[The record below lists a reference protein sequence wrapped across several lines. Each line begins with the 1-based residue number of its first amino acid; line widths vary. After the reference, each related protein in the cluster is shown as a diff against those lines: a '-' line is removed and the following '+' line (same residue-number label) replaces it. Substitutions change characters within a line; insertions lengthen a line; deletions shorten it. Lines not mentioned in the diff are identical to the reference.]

1 MSREDLE
8 NREELEIEDQN
19 TGSIPEDVDTV
30 LDEEDNVIAGEV
42 PEEVQE
48 ESFYANLAERLSDQE
63 LAKLGSELVA
73 DYDQDKR
80 SRQEWV
86 DTYIK
91 GLDLLGFKYE
101 SPTRPFLGAAG
112 VTHPLLAESATQF
125 QAQAIKELVPSDG
138 PVRTEVVGAQTDEK
152 IDQAS
157 RVKDYMNYM
166 LMNKMDEY
174 TPDMDQ
180 MLFILPLTGST
191 FKKVYFDPVMNRA
204 CSRFIKAEDL
214 VVPYNASD
222 LSDASRISQIIQ
234 TSENDLRKLQ
244 VSGFYRDIE
253 LPKPVYKQNK
263 VQEKVYELEGVSAND
278 GRDRG
283 GLYNLIEVHTNLDL
297 PGYEDPDGIKVP
309 YIVTVDEDS
318 RKVLSIYRNYR
329 EDDPTK
335 QRKNFFVHYKFLPGL
350 GFYGFGLIHMIGGL
364 SRTATS
370 ALRQLLDAGTLS
382 NLPAGF
388 KSRGLR
394 IRDDAEPLQPG
405 EFRDVDAPGGNIK
418 DQFQFLP
425 FKGPDQT
432 LFQLLNFCVESGRRF
447 ASIADMKVS
456 DMNAQAPVGTTM
468 AILERGSKV
477 MSAIHKRCYYAM
489 RQEFKMLARVFAE
502 YLPPEYPYDVV
513 GGNRFIK
520 QADFDDR
527 VDVIPVADPDIYS
540 MTQRIQVAQ
549 AELQLAQSNPAMH
562 DIHEAYKRMYQAL
575 GVKNINGI
583 LKPPPEPPKPLDPAI
598 ENTGALQMIIPK
610 AFPQQDH
617 EAHIQA
623 HMAFMTSRMVQVNP
637 QIYGLLQG
645 HLMEHVSLQVKQE
658 ILQAFNQDPR
668 MAELQSTDE
677 EAFTIEFDNAVAQR
691 IAQRVQ
697 ELVAMEQQFTAQQNQ
712 DPLLALKQREL
723 DLRAMDINRKAQEE
737 AQKMEFETN
746 KFSAQQTLAED
757 KLNLNEELGRKR
769 IELQEDKME
778 QEKNYATEQKR

>member
-1 MSREDLE
+1 
-8 NREELEIEDQN
+8 
-19 TGSIPEDVDTV
+19 
-30 LDEEDNVIAGEV
+30 
-42 PEEVQE
+42 
-48 ESFYANLAERLSDQE
+48 
-63 LAKLGSELVA
+63 
-73 DYDQDKR
+73 
-80 SRQEWV
+80 
-86 DTYIK
+86 
-91 GLDLLGFKYE
+91 
-101 SPTRPFLGAAG
+101 
-112 VTHPLLAESATQF
+112 
-125 QAQAIKELVPSDG
+125 
-138 PVRTEVVGAQTDEK
+138 
-152 IDQAS
+152 
-157 RVKDYMNYM
+157 
-166 LMNKMDEY
+166 
-174 TPDMDQ
+174 
-180 MLFILPLTGST
+180 
-191 FKKVYFDPVMNRA
+191 
-204 CSRFIKAEDL
+204 
-214 VVPYNASD
+214 
-222 LSDASRISQIIQ
+222 
-234 TSENDLRKLQ
+234 
-244 VSGFYRDIE
+244 
-253 LPKPVYKQNK
+253 
-263 VQEKVYELEGVSAND
+263 
-278 GRDRG
+278 
-283 GLYNLIEVHTNLDL
+283 
-297 PGYEDPDGIKVP
+297 
-309 YIVTVDEDS
+309 
-318 RKVLSIYRNYR
+318 
-329 EDDPTK
+329 
-335 QRKNFFVHYKFLPGL
+335 
-350 GFYGFGLIHMIGGL
+350 MIGGL

-425 FKGPDQT
+425 FKGPDAT

-456 DMNAQAPVGTTM
+456 DMNAQSPVGTTM

-489 RQEFKMLARVFAE
+489 RQEFKMLASVFAD
-502 YLPPEYPYDVV
+502 YLPPEYPYDVI

-520 QADFDDR
+520 QSDFDDR

-562 DIHEAYKRMYQAL
+562 DVHEAYKRMYQAL

-658 ILQAFNQDPR
+658 VLQQFNQNPT
-668 MAELQSTDE
+668 MVEMQSADE
-677 EAFTIEFDNAVAQR
+677 EAFQVEFDNAVARR
-691 IAQRVQ
+691 IAQRIQ

-712 DPLLALKQREL
+712 DPLLALKQKEL
-723 DLRAMDINRKAQEE
+723 DLRAMDIQRKATEE
-737 AQKMEFETN
+737 AQKMEFEAN
-746 KFSAQQTLAED
+746 KFSAQQTLNED

-769 IELQEDKME
+769 LELQEDKLN
-778 QEKNYATEQKR
+778 QENNNDSER

>member
-1 MSREDLE
+1 MSSEDLE
-8 NREELEIEDQN
+8 NRELEIEDQN